1 LGKEIRTYCMM
12 TVISAETDTQADAKA
27 QKYRDG
33 LDEGAVLGMLE
44 SYGVAG
50 NAMTARAQGAF
61 MTQTV
66 VGSPATC
73 AAKIEAFLRDC
84 DIDGLMFIYD
94 DYLQGLRVTGEKI
107 LPQLRKDFA

>member
-1 LGKEIRTYCMM
+1 M
-12 TVISAETDTQADAKA
+12 TVITADTDAEAEAKA

-33 LDEGAVLGMLE
+33 LDDGAVLGMLE

-61 MTQTV
+61 MTQSV

-73 AAKIEAFLRDC
+73 AAGIEDFLRDC

-94 DYLQGLRVTGEKI
+94 DYLKGLQVTGQKI
-107 LPQLRKDFA
+107 LPQLRKAFA